1 MSRRTSDVVGVP
13 VQLDTLDRDGTTKPA
28 IGPAIDHSGS
38 VAQHDATSNT
48 TPTAA
53 PIVPERI
60 YITGWRLYILMFG
73 LLLAMFLSA
82 LETTIVSTSLVSITN
97 ALDGFDR
104 RNWVVTSYL
113 LTYTGFLVIYA
124 KFSDVL
130 GRKITVLTATATFT
144 IASIACGFAS
154 TMDQLITLRAFQGL
168 GASGIYAMVS
178 IINPELVP
186 VKHWGSVIAAISL
199 TFVLSSSLGP
209 IVGGIIS
216 ENTTWRWVF
225 LLNAPAGA
233 LAFLIIYLF
242 LPANF
247 PDHGTDARVTSIR
260 SRFSWESLRRLDLV
274 GAALLIAASILVVF
288 GFEEAGPRH
297 PWDSPVVLSTL
308 IVGALLFI
316 AFMLYERRVGRP
328 ERLQEPVFPLRLLK
342 SRGFVGLVVIGF
354 CSGPPFWAAIVNIP
368 QRLQTVHGFSPL
380 QAGTYLLPMV
390 LSAPVATAVTGQL
403 ATRCFVPP
411 FHLMLGGATL
421 LTIGTGLL
429 SSIAADDVNKLL
441 GFEAILGCGLGV
453 AMCTLLMYIPFVI
466 ERQDMAVTVGIFTQV
481 RVLGGTIGLAISA
494 AVMNGHISTT
504 LRRHLPEDDVA
515 AVLSS
520 IGAADNLPDQT
531 RELVRQAFSDAFSLQ
546 FKVMLSF
553 CGVLVLAV
561 GLLWEWPLR
570 TARDVEQF

>member
-1 MSRRTSDVVGVP
+1 MSPRNSDVAAVP
-13 VQLDTLDRDGTTKPA
+13 VQLDDLDRDGKTKPA
-28 IGPAIDHSGS
+28 IDHGAS
-38 VAQHDATSNT
+38 VAQHEAASNA

-53 PIVPERI
+53 PSVSERV
-60 YITGWRLYILMFG
+60 YIKGWRLYILMFG

-178 IINPELVP
+178 VINPELVET
-186 VKHWGSVIAAISL
+186 KHWGSVIAAVSM
-199 TFVLSSSLGP
+199 TFVLSSSIGP
-209 IVGGIIS
+209 IVGGLIS

-233 LAFLIIYLF
+233 LGFLIIYLF

-247 PDHGTDARVTSIR
+247 PDHGTDAPVTSIR
-260 SRFSWESLRRLDLV
+260 HRFSWESLKRLDLV

-297 PWDSPVVLSTL
+297 AWDSLVVLSTL
-308 IVGALLFI
+308 IVGALLFV
-316 AFMLYERRVGRP
+316 AFILFERRVDRP
-328 ERLQEPVFPLRLLK
+328 EHPQEPVFPLRLLK
-342 SRGFVGLVVIGF
+342 SKGFVGLVIIGF
-354 CSGPPFWAAIVNIP
+354 CSGPPFWAALVNIP
-368 QRLQTVHGFSPL
+368 QRLQTVNGFSPL

-403 ATRCFVPP
+403 ATRFFVPP
-411 FHLMLGGATL
+411 FFLMLIGSVL
-421 LTIGTGLL
+421 LTIGTGML
-429 SSIAADDVNKLL
+429 SSIAPDDINKLL
-441 GFEAILGCGLGV
+441 GFEAVLGCGLGT
-453 AMCTLLMYIPFVI
+453 AMCTLLLYIPFVI
-466 ERQDMAVTVGIFTQV
+466 ERKDMAVTVGVFTQV

-494 AVMNGHISTT
+494 AVMNGQISTA
-504 LRRHLPEDDVA
+504 LRRHLPEEEVA
-515 AVLSS
+515 TVLSL
-520 IGAADNLPDQT
+520 IGAANDLPDHT
-531 RELVRQAFSDAFSLQ
+531 RELVRQVFSDAFSVQ

-561 GLLWEWPLR
+561 GLLWEWPFR
-570 TARDVEQF
+570 TAREVEQF